1 MSFNL
6 PRSFGTSLRK
16 LVKSLIRNLVKKSS
30 FVLRSN
36 PVKKG
41 IVETDI
47 DRYLSWLILWF
58 FIFRIQSM
66 HYLGLNSWGTVEN
79 MISQQILPMYQF
91 GNQAFVGDEKKQT
104 NKYIPRW
111 LPTQNNLFQFRII
124 LKPVRN
130 EWMI

>member
-1 MSFNL
+1 
-6 PRSFGTSLRK
+6 
-16 LVKSLIRNLVKKSS
+16 
-30 FVLRSN
+30 
-36 PVKKG
+36 
-41 IVETDI
+41 
-47 DRYLSWLILWF
+47 
-58 FIFRIQSM
+58 M
-66 HYLGLNSWGTVEN
+66 HYLGLNSWGTAES

>member
-1 MSFNL
+1 
-6 PRSFGTSLRK
+6 
-16 LVKSLIRNLVKKSS
+16 
-30 FVLRSN
+30 
-36 PVKKG
+36 
-41 IVETDI
+41 
-47 DRYLSWLILWF
+47 
-58 FIFRIQSM
+58 
-66 HYLGLNSWGTVEN
+66 

-111 LPTQNNLFQFRII
+111 LPTQNNLFQFKII